1 MAYGLKKISP
11 LDLKPSTAIGVK
23 IPFSAQNVFTSIY
36 TTKEQTKY
44 NLINFL
50 LTDKRETPMIPT
62 FGAGL
67 RSYLFEQITEDSI
80 IRLENYIQS
89 SIESNFTNVQIEELF
104 ITPDENNSS
113 IIINFSYLLKNSRE
127 NDSVIIKIDN

>member
-11 LDLKPSTAIGVK
+11 LDIRPSTAIGVK
-23 IPFSAQNVFTSIY
+23 IPFSAKNVFTSVY

-50 LTDKRETPMIPT
+50 LTDTRETPLVPN

-67 RSYLFEQITEDSI
+67 RSQLFEQITDDSMD
-80 IRLENYIQS
+80 RLEAYIRS
-89 SIESNFTNVQIEELF
+89 SVEANFPNVIISRLDVEPEE
-104 ITPDENNSS
+104 DKSYMV
-113 IIINFSYLLKNSRE
+113 INFSYVLRNSDQE
-127 NDSVIIKIDN
+127 DEITIKIEA